1 MFESLLGGGSKGLIG
16 VDISSS
22 SVKVLE
28 LSRKG
33 DRYHV
38 EAYGSE
44 PLPPNA
50 VTEKTI
56 NDPTLVGEAIAKA
69 VKRADTGTKNVAL
82 AVAGAAVFTKTIEA
96 PANLSERELEDHI
109 QTEAQNHVPYPIEE
123 VNLDWQVVGPQEANP
138 DNMDVLLAACRKE
151 QIESRIAALEVA
163 GLKPRVVDLEVYA
176 MENACQFLRH
186 QMPEEGTGK
195 TVAVVDMGAQ
205 ATAVTILYN
214 LGTVYTRDQAFG
226 GRQLTEDIM
235 RHYGMSLDEAQKN
248 LRNGTLPDTYEQE
261 VLENFINDM
270 GQQIDR
276 ALQFFFSASSQF
288 THIDQILLAG
298 GCAHILNLDA
308 RIQER
313 LNIPTVV
320 ARPFAEMSIA
330 SRAKPQQL
338 AKEEA
343 SLLVAA
349 GLAFRAF
356 D

>member
-1 MFESLLGGGSKGLIG
+1 MFESLIGGGSKGLFG
-16 VDISSS
+16 LDISSS

-38 EAYGSE
+38 EAYASE

-50 VTEKTI
+50 VVEKNI
-56 NDPTLVGEAIAKA
+56 ADPTLVGEAVARA
-69 VKRADTGTKNVAL
+69 VKRADCTTKNAAV

-96 PANLSERELEDHI
+96 PASLSERELEEHI
-109 QTEAQNHVPYPIEE
+109 RNEAASQVPYPIEE
-123 VNLDWQVVGPQEANP
+123 VNIDWQVLGPQEKNP
-138 DNMDVLLAACRKE
+138 DNVDVLLAACRKE
-151 QIESRIAALEVA
+151 QVETRAAALEIA
-163 GLKPRVVDLEVYA
+163 GLKPKVVDIEVFA

-186 QMPEEGTGK
+186 QMPEDGVNK
-195 TVAVVDMGAQ
+195 TIAVVDMGAT
-205 ATAVTILYN
+205 ATSVTILHN
-214 LGTVYTRDQAFG
+214 LHTVYTRDQAFG
-226 GRQLTEDIM
+226 GKQLTEDVM
-235 RHYGMSLDEAQKN
+235 RHFGMSFDEAQKN
-248 LRNGTLPDTYEQE
+248 MKNGTLPENYEGE
-261 VLENFINDM
+261 VLANFINDM

-313 LNIPTVV
+313 LNIPTAVS
-320 ARPFAEMSIA
+320 RPFAQMSIS